1 MSKHWFQAHLIKK
14 FTHGKNLGVDLGYGR
29 GNWDEFKQCNFITLD
44 KKYVDKK
51 PDLISDFNYDLPF
64 KDNTFDIAICYSVLS
79 YVKNYKSFLKEIKRI
94 LKKDEYLICVI
105 PHENW
110 DQKMLNNALCDVEF
124 KTIIYKYPK
133 EWFYAFWYDKTS
145 VYSYAICQ
153 NKK

>member
-1 MSKHWFQAHLIKK
+1 
-14 FTHGKNLGVDLGYGR
+14 
-29 GNWDEFKQCNFITLD
+29 
-44 KKYVDKK
+44 
-51 PDLISDFNYDLPF
+51 LISDFNYDLPF